1 MLVFPGFYLLVEH
14 SSQVAIAPPSIRC
27 NEPLMSRSIRPALF
41 AVLIPVAVVQI
52 AHADDAAPVSEVQP
66 AALPHV
72 TVVGNKEAEDNYRVE
87 SVDSIGPLGSMK
99 LLDAPYSIGILSS
112 ELIQNSQATN
122 FKDVSKYLPLV
133 AYQEQQG
140 ADILRPQTRGMQGG
154 NFQNSRMDGMTFF
167 ITVANAMEQFQQIEV
182 INGVSASLYGPANPS
197 GMFNFVSKRPTDYD
211 LREVTVS
218 YASDSIGTAH
228 VDLGGKIDSNGV
240 VSYRFNGVFGEG
252 DAWVEHSH
260 AKRVLGSLAVDVR
273 PLDDTVI
280 ETNYSHYHLIDTGY
294 PGWFSYSEKIN
305 LPPAPDPKNVGYGQ
319 NYAGVDLLT
328 RMGSVRLKHDFNSD
342 WHLVAGA
349 LNQDAS
355 RDINTPVNNLTNN
368 NGNYTSSLANGFAP
382 RFIMTSDAAYLDG
395 NFTTWGM
402 AHDLTIGTAG
412 YKSQSYSVITPATAA
427 NVLLGSANI
436 NSPKIFPFPAAGLPN
451 TGLNFDSSTT
461 YQQGINIGDTIRFT
475 DAWAARLAVSQ
486 DWFHVD
492 NYNAKAVALPEY
504 ANHGLS
510 PTASLMYKPQS
521 NMTVYATFA
530 SSLQAGDLAPTG
542 TNPPLINAGQ
552 SLPPYRSEEYEV
564 GYKAS
569 LAKIDF
575 TAALFR
581 IQRPFANVNP
591 ADNAFEISGLQVN
604 RGVELSAVGEVISGL
619 TVYGGVTLLDAKLE
633 DTPLATTNDKIYVGA
648 PKLKGNTLF
657 EYHFPAVQGL
667 VASFDWQFSG
677 PRAANDTNS
686 FFVAGYN
693 LFDLG
698 ARYTSTVLTKSVTWR
713 LAVDNVA
720 DKHYWS
726 TVAPSN
732 LTGANTGNLLAHFGS
747 PRTVLASAS
756 IDF

>member
-1 MLVFPGFYLLVEH
+1 MRL
-14 SSQVAIAPPSIRC
+14 SI
-27 NEPLMSRSIRPALF
+27 PIRPALF
-41 AVLIPVAVVQI
+41 AVLFPVAFAQI
-52 AHADDAAPVSEVQP
+52 SKAEDDTPAAAPQTQASTLQH
-66 AALPHV
+66 L
-72 TVVGNKEAEDNYRVE
+72 TVVGNKESEDNYRVE
-87 SVDSIGPLGSMK
+87 SVDSLGPLGSLK
-99 LLDAPYSIGILSS
+99 LLDTPYSIGILS
-112 ELIQNSQATN
+112 EDLIKNSQAAN

-182 INGVSASLYGPANPS
+182 VNGVSASLYGPANPS

-228 VDLGGKIDSNGV
+228 VDMGGKIDSNGI
-240 VSYRFNGVFGEG
+240 VSYRFNGLFGEG
-252 DAWVEHSH
+252 DAWVERSH
-260 AKRVLGSLAVDVR
+260 TKRVLGSLAIDVR
-273 PLDDTVI
+273 PLEDTVI
-280 ETNYSHYHLIDTGY
+280 ETNYSYYHLIETGY
-294 PGWFSYSEKIN
+294 PGWFSYGEKIT
-305 LPPAPDPKNVGYGQ
+305 LPSAPDPENVGYGQ
-319 NYAGVDLLT
+319 NYAGVDMLT

-342 WHLVAGA
+342 WHFVVGA

-382 RFIMTSDAAYLDG
+382 RFVITSDTGYLDG
-395 NFTTWGM
+395 NFTTWGV

-427 NVLLGSANI
+427 SVLLGTANI
-436 NSPKIFPFPAAGLPN
+436 NSPVIFPFPAAGLPN

-475 DAWAARLAVSQ
+475 DQWATRLAVSQ

-492 NYNAKAVALPEY
+492 NYNAKAIELPEY
-504 ANHGLS
+504 ADHGLS
-510 PTASLMYKPQS
+510 PTASLMYKPES

-530 SSLQAGDLAPTG
+530 SSLQAGDLAPSG
-542 TNPPLINAGQ
+542 TNPPLVNAGQ
-552 SLPPYRSEEYEV
+552 SLAPYRSKEYEI

-581 IQRPFANVNP
+581 IQRPFANTNTL
-591 ADNAFEISGLQVN
+591 DNTFEISGLQVN
-604 RGVELSAVGEVISGL
+604 RGLELSAIGEVISGL

-633 DTPLATTNDKIYVGA
+633 DTSLATTNDKIYVGA
-648 PKLKGNTLF
+648 PKVKGNTLF
-657 EYHFPAVQGL
+657 EYQIPTVPGL
-667 VASFDWQFSG
+667 VATFDWQFSG

-686 FFVAGYN
+686 FYVAGYN

-713 LAVDNVA
+713 LGVDNVA

-756 IDF
+756 MDF

>member
-1 MLVFPGFYLLVEH
+1 
-14 SSQVAIAPPSIRC
+14 
-27 NEPLMSRSIRPALF
+27 MSRSIRPALF
-41 AVLIPVAVVQI
+41 AVLIPIALAQI
-52 AHADDAAPVSEVQP
+52 AKAEDAAPNPEVQP
-66 AALPHV
+66 GAHV
-72 TVVGNKEAEDNYRVE
+72 TVVGNKESEDNYRVE
-87 SVDSIGPLGSMK
+87 SVDSLGPLGSMK
-99 LLDAPYSIGILSS
+99 LLDAPYTIGILS
-112 ELIQNSQATN
+112 EDLIKNSQATN

-182 INGVSASLYGPANPS
+182 VNGVSASLYGPANPS

-240 VSYRFNGVFGEG
+240 VSYRFNGLFGEG
-252 DAWVEHSH
+252 DAWVDHSH

-280 ETNYSHYHLIDTGY
+280 ETNYSYYHLIDTGY
-294 PGWFSYSEKIN
+294 PGWFSYGEKII
-305 LPPAPDPKNVGYGQ
+305 LPPAPDPKDVGYGQ
-319 NYAGVDLLT
+319 NYAGVDMLT
-328 RMGSVRLKHDFNSD
+328 RMGSVRLKHDLNSD
-342 WHLVAGA
+342 WHLVVGG

-355 RDINTPVNNLTNN
+355 RDINTPVNNFTNN

-395 NFTTWGM
+395 NFSTWGM

-427 NVLLGSANI
+427 SVLLGSANI
-436 NSPKIFPFPAAGLPN
+436 DSPKIFPLPAAGLPN

-475 DAWAARLAVSQ
+475 DQWATRLAVSQ

-492 NYNAKAVALPEY
+492 NYNAKAVELPEY
-504 ANHGLS
+504 ADHGLS
-510 PTASLMYKPQS
+510 PTASLMYKPVS

-530 SSLQAGDLAPTG
+530 SSLQAGDLASAG
-542 TNPPLINAGQ
+542 TVNAGT
-552 SLPPYRSEEYEV
+552 SLAPYRSKEYEV
-564 GYKAS
+564 GYKVA
-569 LAKIDF
+569 LDEIDL
-575 TAALFR
+575 TAALFG
-581 IQRPFANVNP
+581 IQRPFANINL
-591 ADNAFEISGLQVN
+591 ADNTFEISGLQVN
-604 RGVELSAVGEVISGL
+604 RGLELSAVGEVISGL
-619 TVYGGVTLLDAKLE
+619 TVYGGLTLLDAKLE
-633 DTPLATTNDKIYVGA
+633 DTPLARTNDKIYVGA
-648 PKLKGNTLF
+648 PKVKGNTLF
-657 EYHFPAVQGL
+657 EYHFPAIQGL

-693 LFDLG
+693 LFDVG
-698 ARYTSTVLTKSVTWR
+698 ARYTSTVLTKMVTWR
-713 LAVDNVA
+713 LGVDNVA

-732 LTGANTGNLLAHFGS
+732 LTGTNTGNLLAHFGS